1 MGAIA
6 LSEHAWLNEEID
18 FVNEKM
24 QQMVAVNPVPA
35 EHEHF
40 LQNDGERIKVIFA
53 WFFNL

>member
-1 MGAIA
+1 
-6 LSEHAWLNEEID
+6 
-18 FVNEKM
+18 M

>member
-1 MGAIA
+1 
-6 LSEHAWLNEEID
+6 
-18 FVNEKM
+18 
-24 QQMVAVNPVPA
+24 MVAVKKKKKAPVPA

>member
-1 MGAIA
+1 
-6 LSEHAWLNEEID
+6 
-18 FVNEKM
+18 M

-53 WFFNL
+53 